1 LRNSAALLIALF
13 SSGLLAQTVRVPFV
27 GCGADTQ
34 LDPVEP
40 PKGTDE
46 VVQIEARTA
55 RRLAYYKAEVT
66 SAVIAP
72 LGWYCY
78 GIIGSGGSSLFISP
92 QPIKFLFGPQWR
104 GIEGA
109 SVEVDEVFGGT
120 SGRFDVAQVIARV
133 FPARRAFVEDL
144 MEMFDQPASA
154 YKFGL
159 YPKDKLIVQTDRLV
173 QFQTAPHSEGLGTMR
188 RLRANDDPIDGV
200 AILEGQTPNLLTL
213 RVRLP
218 RELHALTSSIIHQ
231 FEQEHK

>member
-1 LRNSAALLIALF
+1 
-13 SSGLLAQTVRVPFV
+13 
-27 GCGADTQ
+27 
-34 LDPVEP
+34 
-40 PKGTDE
+40 
-46 VVQIEARTA
+46 
-55 RRLAYYKAEVT
+55 
-66 SAVIAP
+66 
-72 LGWYCY
+72 
-78 GIIGSGGSSLFISP
+78 LFISP